1 MYLIAIGRFLHHRK
15 TSITKTCPARLRRAL
30 LVMKLTTILL
40 IVTMLRVSAT
50 GFAQSVSLSEKNVR
64 LESVFKKIEK
74 QTGYYFWYEN
84 KALKEARKVTVQLQ
98 NATLEEALDKCL
110 AGMPFDYTIIEKT
123 IVIKTKRSGRTQ
135 QQQNIPPPI
144 EVRGK
149 VLDETGAPLQ
159 GATVKLKG
167 SEAGTSTGTDGN
179 FTLSLSNNQGTI
191 VISFIG
197 YQNVELP
204 VSADLGTIMLQR
216 EITAAD
222 EIVVIGY
229 GAQKKS
235 DLTGAISSIKADNL
249 PKAATPNV
257 EQMLAGK
264 AAGVQIR
271 ANDAQPGAAVEVL
284 IRGAASTGAGNE
296 PLYIVDGFPLSGGA
310 DPGTGTRYSIGSR
323 SPLNSINPNDIESIE
338 ILKDASATAIYGARA
353 ANGVILITT
362 KSGKQGKAKVSF
374 DMKNSFQNV
383 MKPWD
388 MMNASQWMQARTEY
402 LKERWMLDNKIGVY
416 GNVDPST
423 VDPFTPP
430 YTDQEIN
437 NAGAGTNWINE
448 VTRTGKIQEQNISI
462 SGASDK
468 TNYLISFNHF
478 DQKGIVKANDFKR
491 FTGRVNI
498 TQTINSWIKAGVK
511 ATGSKI
517 DINNPAI
524 GTGIAENTGVL
535 EAALK
540 FTPSL
545 PVRLADGSYSIVP
558 NSTFFPNPVSL
569 LEISNNTQQNRL
581 MVQTFAEFEPVKNL
595 KIRTQLGFDKQEGL
609 TNIYLP
615 KSTMYGDAVG
625 GQANINQNNRFD
637 QLFNTTISYGRKL
650 GTAHQLDALVGYEW
664 QSMGTSGH
672 NLGNNKFPTDA
683 FLTNNI
689 GSGESSRPSVGSYKG
704 VNELASYFGRINYN
718 LLGKYLV
725 TLTMRADGSSR
736 FGEGN
741 RFGYFPSGAVAWR
754 LDQEDFLQNLSWLST
769 AKLRFS
775 AGQTGNSNISGAF
788 AFYSFGSDYLFGN
801 SVNAGTYLSSYANP
815 YLRWETTT
823 EYNLG
828 IDLGLFN
835 NRINITG
842 ELFSKVVSDL
852 LGNRQLKTYL
862 PLDRVAANLGKTSS
876 KGFEVTVNTRNL
888 VGAFTWSTDVMLS
901 AYRDRWK
908 ERSPDVVLRSYE
920 SATDPIRV
928 NWGYVL
934 DGFVQP
940 GEVIPHMPGALP
952 GTQKIKD
959 INGYDDNNQLTG
971 KPDGK
976 LNDADVVKIGNVDP
990 SLIFGFGN
998 TFAYK
1003 NFDLNIHIY
1012 GMLGIKRNNDYLGYV
1027 TDIYPNINR
1036 GWNIPNMLDQFW
1048 SSENQNGKYP
1058 NPYVV
1063 SPFPGSQQ
1071 YLLQKADFA
1080 RVRNITLG
1088 YTFTD
1093 LQKNKRW
1100 FSDLRIYV
1108 DAANPVIFTSFKGI
1122 DPEITPKGNPPIRS
1136 IYPPARSYTLG
1147 LNVSF

>member
-1 MYLIAIGRFLHHRK
+1 MHLIAIGSFLHRRRA
-15 TSITKTCPARLRRAL
+15 SVTKTL
-30 LVMKLTTILL
+30 LVMKLTIILL
-40 IVTMLRVSAT
+40 IVTMLEASAT
-50 GFAQSVSLSEKNVR
+50 GFSQSVSLSEKDVR

-84 KALKEARKVTVQLQ
+84 KILKDVKKVSVELR
-98 NATLEEALDKCL
+98 NATLEEALNKCL
-110 AGMPFDYTIIEKT
+110 TGLPFEYAIVEKT
-123 IVIKTKRSGRTQ
+123 IVIKTRSLRENK
-135 QQQNIPPPI
+135 QQNLEVPPPPI

-149 VLDETGAPLQ
+149 VLDENGVPLPGAS
-159 GATVKLKG
+159 VKLKN
-167 SEAGTSTGTDGN
+167 ATTGTSTDAEGN
-179 FTLSLSNNQGTI
+179 FALSLSNNQGTV
-191 VISFIG
+191 VISFVG
-197 YQNVELP
+197 YENVELP
-204 VSADLGTIMLQR
+204 VGPNLGVIILKR
-216 EITAAD
+216 EIAAAD

-229 GAQKKS
+229 GSQKKS
-235 DLTGAISSIKADNL
+235 DLTGAVSSIKANNL

-264 AAGVQIR
+264 AAGVQVR
-271 ANDAQPGAAVEVL
+271 VNDAQPGGAVEVL
-284 IRGAASTGAGNE
+284 IRGAASTGAGND
-296 PLYIVDGFPLSGGA
+296 PLYIIDGFPLSGGT

-362 KSGKQGKAKVSF
+362 KSGKQGKARVSY
-374 DMKNSFQNV
+374 DMRTSFQNV
-383 MKPWD
+383 QKPWE
-388 MMNASQWMQARTEY
+388 MMNASQWMQARTDY
-402 LKERWMLDNKIGVY
+402 LEERWMVDNKIGIY
-416 GNVDPST
+416 GGVDPST

-430 YTDQEIN
+430 YTDQEIK
-437 NAGAGTNWINE
+437 NAGEGTNWINE
-448 VTRTGKIQEQNISI
+448 VTRKGKIQEHNVSI

-468 TNYLISFNHF
+468 TNYLISLNHYN
-478 DQKGIVKANDFKR
+478 QKGIVKGNDFKR
-491 FTGRVNI
+491 FTGRINI
-498 TQTINSWIKAGVK
+498 TQTINNWIKVGVK
-511 ATGSKI
+511 ATGSKVDI
-517 DINNPAI
+517 DNPAL

-540 FTPSL
+540 FTPTL

-569 LEISNNTQQNRL
+569 LEISNNTEQNRL
-581 MVQTFAEFEPVKNL
+581 MVQSFAEFEPIKNL
-595 KIRTQLGFDKQEGL
+595 KIRSQLGFDKQDGL

-615 KSTMYGDAVG
+615 KTTMYGAAVG

-637 QLFNTTISYGRKL
+637 QLFNTTISYSRML
-650 GTAHQLDALVGYEW
+650 GTAHKLDALVGYEW

-672 NLGNNKFPTDA
+672 NLGNNKFPTDV

-689 GSGESSRPSVGSYKG
+689 GSGESSRPVVGSYKG

-741 RFGYFPSGAVAWR
+741 HFGYFPSGAIAWR
-754 LDQEDFLQNLSWLST
+754 LDQEDFLQNLSWLSN

-788 AFYSFGSDYLFGN
+788 AYYSFGSDYLFGN
-801 SVNAGTYLSSYANP
+801 SVNAGTYLSSYSNSD
-815 YLRWETTT
+815 LRWETTT

-828 IDLGLFN
+828 IDVGLFR

-862 PLDRVAANLGKTSS
+862 PLDQVAANLGKTSS
-876 KGFEVTVNTRNL
+876 KGFELTINTKNI
-888 VGAFTWSTDVMLS
+888 VGKFNWSTDIMLS

-908 ERSPDVVLRSYE
+908 ERSPDVVLRSYQ

-928 NWGYVL
+928 DWGYVL

-940 GEVIPHMPGALP
+940 GEVISYMPGALP

-959 INGYDDNNQLTG
+959 INGYDANNQLTG

-990 SLIFGFGN
+990 KLIFGFGN
-998 TFAYK
+998 TFNYK

-1012 GMLGIKRNNDYLGYV
+1012 GMLGIRRNNDYLGYV
-1027 TDIYPNINR
+1027 TELNPNINR

-1048 SSENQNGKYP
+1048 SSNNQNAKYP

-1063 SPFPGSQQ
+1063 SPFPGSGQ

-1088 YTFTD
+1088 YTFID

-1100 FSDLRIYV
+1100 FSDLRIYI
-1108 DAANPVIFTSFKGI
+1108 DAANPVVITSFQGI
-1122 DPEITPKGNPPIRS
+1122 DPEIGA